1 MSRSLNQAMILGN
14 LTRDPEMRYTPSGS
28 AVTSFAVATN
38 RNWKTEKGEVREE
51 SEFHNVVSWNKLAE
65 LCSQLLQK
73 GTRVFIQGRLQTR
86 SWDDTAG
93 VKHYKTEIVADDMVV
108 LERGRSGS
116 FGVEQPKEV
125 LEVKEAKDEVGEKT
139 ETPEKGGKTETP
151 EVKEDVAGE
160 EIPF

>member
-1 MSRSLNQAMILGN
+1 MVLGN

-38 RNWKTEKGEVREE
+38 RSWKTEKGEVREE

-108 LERGRSGS
+108 LERGRTG
-116 FGVEQPKEV
+116 GYGAEAVPQAEPV
-125 LEVKEAKDEVGEKT
+125 REVKEEKEEKT
-139 ETPEKGGKTETP
+139 ETEKPKTE
-151 EVKEDVAGE
+151 EIKEDIAGE

>member
-1 MSRSLNQAMILGN
+1 MVLGN

-38 RNWKTEKGEVREE
+38 RSWKTEKGEVREE
-51 SEFHNVVSWNKLAE
+51 GEFHNVVSWNKLAE

-108 LERGRSGS
+108 LERGRVGGMGS
-116 FGVEQPKEV
+116 EAVAREP
-125 LEVKEAKDEVGEKT
+125 EVKEATEEKI
-139 ETPEKGGKTETP
+139 ETPEKLEKPEAP
-151 EVKEDVAGE
+151 EVKEDVTGE